1 MKRVK
6 KCNIYIKTKIGVIF
20 MTKIAIAYHSGY
32 GRTKVQAEYIL
43 KGLKEVKG
51 VETYFIDVTT
61 IDDKGWK
68 QLDDSN
74 AIIFGSPTYMGSV
87 SAKFKEFMEV
97 TGKIWLKQGWKDKF
111 AAGFTNSGSIA
122 GDKFSVLLELA
133 VLAAQHGMVWIPLG
147 LMPDYSK
154 PAGDALAINRSGT
167 SLGATA
173 QSDNTAKE
181 PAKGDLE
188 TARLFGKRLA
198 EFVVKH
204 KG

>member
-1 MKRVK
+1 
-6 KCNIYIKTKIGVIF
+6 
-20 MTKIAIAYHSGY
+20 MTKITIAYHSGY

-87 SAKFKEFMEV
+87 SAKFKEFMEA
-97 TGKIWLKQGWKDKF
+97 TGKKWFEQKWKDKF
-111 AAGFTNSGSIA
+111 VAGFTNSGGIS
-122 GDKFSVLLELA
+122 GDKLLVLQELVIFA
-133 VLAAQHGMVWIPLG
+133 CQHSMIWISQG
-147 LMPDYSK
+147 LMADQSK
-154 PAGDALAINRSGT
+154 PAGDVSAINRTGSY
-167 SLGATA
+167 LGCVA
-173 QSDNTAKE
+173 QSNNTDPE

-188 TARLFGKRLA
+188 TARLFGKRVA

-204 KG
+204 RG